1 MTVSA
6 TGPHAPTRPPVVS
19 RCTAGRWFS
28 SVMEKANA
36 IWKSSSPAGRIL
48 EWHRKVLNKHEKL
61 ENIWK
66 ITVFNSTL
74 SSPPCS
80 VEPLNRLCWFAKT
93 RRTKMCRLRRHGNS
107 MHDTLECCKAWRKR
121 LLWVSDW
128 WFGTFYIFP
137 YIYIGNDHPNWR
149 THIFQ
154 RGWSTTNQVYTEKK
168 RWIFGEAAMTW
179 CQSVLDWMI
188 IAILSTIRALANLAI
203 RASGMRLGML
213 GGSCRSLTYIIYM
226 VNWCGYGSISID
238 TFLEGWTSIYQLFW
252 CSPGVQGF
260 DPLPY
265 GKLM

>member
-1 MTVSA
+1 MFHSTFGKFESMTVSA

-107 MHDTLECCKAWRKR
+107 MHDTLECCQGLTKEVA
-121 LLWVSDW
+121 VSFW
-128 WFGTFYIFP
+128 LVVWNILYFSI

-149 THIFQ
+149 THIFSEGLVNHQ
-154 RGWSTTNQVYTEKK
+154 PGLYGKEQVNIWRGSYDVMPECV
-168 RWIFGEAAMTW
+168 G
-179 CQSVLDWMI
+179 LDDN
-188 IAILSTIRALANLAI
+188 RHP
-203 RASGMRLGML
+203 
-213 GGSCRSLTYIIYM
+213 
-226 VNWCGYGSISID
+226 VNNP
-238 TFLEGWTSIYQLFW
+238 
-252 CSPGVQGF
+252 SPGKSGNQGI
-260 DPLPY
+260 P
-265 GKLM
+265 GCG